1 LPSKRLS
8 EPILFLFHVRKI
20 LFLIALWHRNKN
32 RINAKGNIFITP
44 GDDLRIVALSE
55 PVIRVEALMAVV
67 F

>member
-8 EPILFLFHVRKI
+8 EPILILFHVRKI

-44 GDDLRIVALSE
+44 GKR
-55 PVIRVEALMAVV
+55 
-67 F
+67 